1 MAMMAGSLYDALVAA
16 GTPPEKAR
24 AAAEEIAL
32 VNKEQVD
39 LRGEFKDIRGEFS
52 VVKWMLG
59 TMIALQI
66 GTVGTIIAFAMNHL
80 TFH

>member
-1 MAMMAGSLYDALVAA
+1 MAMMAGSLYDALVSA

-24 AAAEEIAL
+24 AAAEEIAI

-39 LRGEFKDIRGEFS
+39 LRGEFKDIRGELN

-59 TMIALQI
+59 TMIALQL
-66 GTVGTIIAFAMNHL
+66 GTVGTIVAFAMNHIGL
-80 TFH
+80 R